1 MRILNLIF
9 HMDVSVNLKYM
20 NVSLVSIVL
29 LEIYVLVQKA
39 IKTE

>member
-1 MRILNLIF
+1 
-9 HMDVSVNLKYM
+9 MDVSVNLKYM